1 MTFSVNKEQEERN
14 HKLAEVI
21 KQYDNGDAGFDEVKD
36 AIIEDLFNGL
46 QPEVTSEPRT
56 TYLGPSTP
64 HYTIRDTPLKLT
76 CSVCKEELSGWNAHS
91 CSPSLVKRIEALE
104 AIVNRFICDGK

>member
-14 HKLAEVI
+14 RKLTEVI

-46 QPEVTSEPRT
+46 QSEATYEPVTILDIENMSKM
-56 TYLGPSTP
+56 YCG
-64 HYTIRDTPLKLT
+64 T
-76 CSVCKEELSGWNAHS
+76 CGEEFQHWHLHS
-91 CSPSLVKRIEALE
+91 CSPHLLKRIEALE